1 MKSFQFGLILTVV
14 MFDVRFDVDG
24 DTAKYKNK
32 SNGKNDSNVDRQRAK
47 IATVFKLEFST

>member
-1 MKSFQFGLILTVV
+1 

-32 SNGKNDSNVDRQRAK
+32 LNGKIDSNVDRQRAK
-47 IATVFKLEFST
+47 IATVFKVEFST